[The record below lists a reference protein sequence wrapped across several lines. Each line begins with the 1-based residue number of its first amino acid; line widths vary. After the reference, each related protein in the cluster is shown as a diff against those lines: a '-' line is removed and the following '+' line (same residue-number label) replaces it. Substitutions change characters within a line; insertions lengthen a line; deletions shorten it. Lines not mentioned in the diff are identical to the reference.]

1 MTFHDLIS
9 IIICFVQAAYLHISN
24 FMHISKRSVATP
36 PANQFD
42 QSTAVITKLQS
53 VEKGIK
59 YFLCGIAGLSLIA
72 YGCVVY
78 TQDQWKV
85 NHRQL
90 RKLQTQE
97 SQQAILN
104 ARLRDAEAQ
113 NAEKTQ
119 SGLVAPQPD
128 QVLYVPANTQKSVVM
143 PVPID
148 QPAVLPGPVGY

>member
-1 MTFHDLIS
+1 MNT
-9 IIICFVQAAYLHISN
+9 
-24 FMHISKRSVATP
+24 SKRSMRSGATP
-36 PANQFD
+36 TSAQFE
-42 QSTAVITKLQS
+42 QSTAVITKLES

-59 YFLCGIAGLSLIA
+59 YFLCGIAVLSLIA
-72 YGCVVY
+72 YSCVVY

-97 SQQAILN
+97 SQQAIIN

-119 SGLVAPQPD
+119 NGLVTPQPD
-128 QVLYVPANTQKSVVM
+128 QVLYVPANTQKSLVAS
-143 PVPID
+143 PAPID
-148 QPAVLPGPVGY
+148 QPSVLPGPVGY

>member
-1 MTFHDLIS
+1 M
-9 IIICFVQAAYLHISN
+9 N
-24 FMHISKRSVATP
+24 ISKRSVATP
-36 PANQFD
+36 TDEQFD
-42 QSTAVITKLQS
+42 QSTVVITKLQS
-53 VEKGIK
+53 VEKGVK

-72 YGCVVY
+72 YSCVVY

-97 SQQAILN
+97 SQQAIIN

-113 NAEKTQ
+113 NAEKMQ
-119 SGLVAPQPD
+119 NGLVTPQPD
-128 QVLYVPANTQKSVVM
+128 QVLYVPANAQKSVVR
-143 PVPID
+143 PIPID

>member
-1 MTFHDLIS
+1 
-9 IIICFVQAAYLHISN
+9 
-24 FMHISKRSVATP
+24 MHSSKRSITTP
-36 PANQFD
+36 PYSSPEID
-42 QSTAVITKLQS
+42 QPTAVITKLES

-72 YGCVVY
+72 YGCMVY

-97 SQQAILN
+97 SQQAIIN
-104 ARLRDAEAQ
+104 ARLKDAEAQ
-113 NAEKTQ
+113 NAEKTH

-143 PVPID
+143 PAPLE